1 MEEKQLVR
9 ISKYLAKHLRHEPEA
24 LGLTL
29 EPGGWV
35 PVEALLSACNR
46 RGFSL
51 TRKEL
56 DEVVSRNSK
65 QRFSFDSTGA
75 RIRANQGHS
84 TEVDLQLE
92 PVEPPAVL
100 YHGTHHRAA
109 DAVVH
114 TGLQRM
120 SRHHVHL
127 SSDIPTAE
135 TVGAR
140 RGRPVIFRIDAAGM
154 RAAGHLFYRSEN
166 GVWLTDA
173 VPPEFL
179 QRIDPRA
186 NS

>member
-9 ISKYLAKHLRHEPEA
+9 ISKFLAKHLRHEPEA
-24 LGLTL
+24 LDLQL

-35 PVEALLSACNR
+35 PVAALLSACDR
-46 RGFSL
+46 RGFPL
-51 TRKEL
+51 TREQL
-56 DEVVSRNSK
+56 DEVVLRNNK
-65 QRFSFDSTGA
+65 QRFSFDATGT

-92 PVEPPAVL
+92 PVEPPAAL
-100 YHGTHHRAA
+100 FHGTHHRAA
-109 DAVVH
+109 DTVEQE
-114 TGLQRM
+114 GLQRM
-120 SRHHVHL
+120 ARHHVHL
-127 SSDIPTAE
+127 SPDIPTAE

-154 RAAGHLFYRSEN
+154 HAAGHLFYRSEN

-179 QRIDPRA
+179 RRLDA
-186 NS
+186 VES